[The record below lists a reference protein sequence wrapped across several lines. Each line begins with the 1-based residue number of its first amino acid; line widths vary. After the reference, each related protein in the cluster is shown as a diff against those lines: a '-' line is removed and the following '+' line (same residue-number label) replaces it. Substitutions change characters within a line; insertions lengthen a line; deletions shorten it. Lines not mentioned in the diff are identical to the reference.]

1 MTLLTE
7 FVNKKNL
14 LLFPYGNWVAESSSI
29 VGCMGRRLQCS
40 VGLKWAICIGCNAYY
55 SLCAGCLKLYYEK
68 FPKVAFERY
77 LKMAMF
83 VITVRFF
90 ILKRSLKVS
99 LNSAQPELAM
109 DLWVSREDRTT
120 KSGMA
125 LRSLPRKD
133 YVMSARKKRRTSIY
147 DRKNDD
153 GTKTRSVKPVSK
165 SRETAQK
172 SKISTH
178 STPLKRA
185 DFRTFDSSFKRC
197 PLSRDAT
204 PERAEIIKS
213 KESIQNTNK
222 PISFLKITSKMY
234 KASESDDGD
243 TEQNN
248 VHVYVP
254 VTTSEGETVIRSDS
268 KQIAIRTI
276 SSRYL
281 LFNFFNGIFISF
293 LGGCSR
299 LFTKLSNVLPRFWD
313 RNFPDIS
320 ARNPV

>member
-1 MTLLTE
+1 
-7 FVNKKNL
+7 
-14 LLFPYGNWVAESSSI
+14 
-29 VGCMGRRLQCS
+29 
-40 VGLKWAICIGCNAYY
+40 
-55 SLCAGCLKLYYEK
+55 
-68 FPKVAFERY
+68 
-77 LKMAMF
+77 
-83 VITVRFF
+83 
-90 ILKRSLKVS
+90 
-99 LNSAQPELAM
+99 
-109 DLWVSREDRTT
+109 
-120 KSGMA
+120 
-125 LRSLPRKD
+125 
-133 YVMSARKKRRTSIY
+133 
-147 DRKNDD
+147 
-153 GTKTRSVKPVSK
+153 
-165 SRETAQK
+165 
-172 SKISTH
+172 
-178 STPLKRA
+178 
-185 DFRTFDSSFKRC
+185 
-197 PLSRDAT
+197 
-204 PERAEIIKS
+204 
-213 KESIQNTNK
+213 
-222 PISFLKITSKMY
+222 MY